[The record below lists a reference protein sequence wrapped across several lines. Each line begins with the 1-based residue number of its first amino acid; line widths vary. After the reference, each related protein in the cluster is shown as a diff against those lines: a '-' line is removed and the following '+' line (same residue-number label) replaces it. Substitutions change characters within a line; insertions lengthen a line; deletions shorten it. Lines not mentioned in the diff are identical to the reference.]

1 MFARGLKTFL
11 LLARKAPEGAEVN
24 GPFWGELGRAEGQR
38 RVNCGGLTN
47 EVSEGTQYS
56 IG

>member
-24 GPFWGELGRAEGQR
+24 GPFWENLEEQKGKG
-38 RVNCGGLTN
+38 V
-47 EVSEGTQYS
+47 
-56 IG
+56 